1 MFNPT
6 TPPTMEMKIVDP
18 VLSTTTPMKGRKA
31 PPSHYT
37 FKMQSFSLLSKAS
50 KENCVSEEFE
60 AGDYKWRLSIYPS
73 GNTKGNGQ
81 GHVSIYLML
90 VDPPSLPIDWEVNAI
105 INFSAYNFR
114 DDEYVTTQD
123 ATVRRFHVL
132 KTEWGIPKFINL
144 DTFLDPLNGYLVD
157 DTCVFGAEVF
167 IVKISNKGDCLS
179 IIPPVTISHS
189 WKFGKFSFANLDKY
203 ESESFVG
210 GDYKWKLLLYPNGV
224 VEGKGN
230 SISLFLAL
238 EVSTLP
244 PNTKLVVDCTL
255 RAKDQI
261 TGQHAQRN
269 FNRKFTSSN
278 LVWGSRQLVALS
290 KLKNPNNGFLMED
303 TCIFEVEFVV
313 IGLLTPGI
321 D

>member
-1 MFNPT
+1 MGMN
-6 TPPTMEMKIVDP
+6 IVDP
-18 VLSTTTPMKGRKA
+18 VLSTTPMKGRKA

-50 KENCVSEEFE
+50 IEKCVSDEFE
-60 AGDYKWRLSIYPS
+60 AGGYKWRLSIYPN

-81 GHVSIYLML
+81 GHVSIYLELMDL
-90 VDPPSLPIDWEVNAI
+90 TSLPIDWEVNAI
-105 INFSAYNFR
+105 INFSTYNFR
-114 DDEYVTTQD
+114 DDEYITTQD

-132 KTEWGIPKFINL
+132 KTEWGISKFLNL
-144 DTFLDPLNGYLVD
+144 NTFLDPSNGYLVD

-167 IVKISNKGDCLS
+167 IVKTANKGDCLS
-179 IIPPVTISHS
+179 IIHPVTTSHS
-189 WKFGKFSFANLDKY
+189 WKFGKFSLANLDKY

-224 VEGKGN
+224 VEGKGI

-238 EVSTLP
+238 DVSTLP

-278 LVWGSRQLVALS
+278 LVWGSRQLVTLT
-290 KLKNPNNGFLMED
+290 KLKNPNNGFLVED